1 MSEHSIVQAKN
12 QLSELIDR
20 AMGGESVVITRH
32 GHPVVEIRAIVTQG
46 RAMTAADVAR
56 MREKRVKLRKPD
68 NDPRSIVERMR
79 DEDSERLLRR

>member
-32 GHPVVEIRAIVTQG
+32 GHPVAEIKAIESRG
-46 RAMTAADVAR
+46 RPMTAADVER
-56 MREKRVKLRKPD
+56 MRAARGNLLKPED
-68 NDPRSIVERMR
+68 DPRHIVERMR
-79 DEDSERLLRR
+79 DEDSERLL